1 MLKEMNKVV
10 CSSAVLFCRPC
21 SRANV
26 QKHYNNLQM
35 LMQQRGS
42 FGHEKDV
49 ITEDHRLLKIMLILQ
64 DLFFST
70 WPHSY
75 KAYSI
80 LCNKNQLDLLKP
92 LAAKYYVC

>member
-1 MLKEMNKVV
+1 MDEVV
-10 CSSAVLFCRPC
+10 CSSAVLFC
-21 SRANV
+21 SGANL
-26 QKHYNNLQM
+26 QKQQQM

-42 FGHEKDV
+42 FELNEKN
-49 ITEDHRLLKIMLILQ
+49 IIAEDYKLLKIILILQ

-80 LCNKNQLDLLKP
+80 LSNKNKPDLLKP
-92 LAAKYYVC
+92 